1 MLSLEGLNTKPILKQ
16 PQKMS
21 QTTQRFLNYFK
32 TQSNE
37 ATLTELTVAFD
48 CLPELVEAHVNLLI
62 DKGLVYQENHKY
74 ILK

>member
-1 MLSLEGLNTKPILKQ
+1 
-16 PQKMS
+16 MS

-32 TQSNE
+32 TQSSE
-37 ATLTELTVAFD
+37 ATLTELMVAFD